1 LYFWRLSYSPV
12 PGVRKSGIP
21 ALQETPAPVSTTIFL
36 YLLEA
41 SILATLLMDC
51 GAFAMDDGCL
61 GAMETLPKVA
71 VRSSM
76 LTSFLLVVV
85 DSIFS
90 SSSDLAAVCEEPL
103 GMLTW
108 LSLSLAACGFDF
120 DPIA

>member
-1 LYFWRLSYSPV
+1 V

-41 SILATLLMDC
+41 SIFATLLMDC
-51 GAFAMDDGCL
+51 GAFAIGCV

-76 LTSFLLVVV
+76 LISFSLLVVV

-90 SSSDLAAVCEEPL
+90 SPSDWSAVCEEPL

-108 LSLSLAACGFDF
+108 LSLSLAACGVDF
-120 DPIA
+120 DPIAYLIIWP

>member
-1 LYFWRLSYSPV
+1 M

-36 YLLEA
+36 YVLEA
-41 SILATLLMDC
+41 SILAILLMDC
-51 GAFAMDDGCL
+51 GAFLMGCL

-76 LTSFLLVVV
+76 LTSFSLLVVV
-85 DSIFS
+85 DSILFS
-90 SSSDLAAVCEEPL
+90 SPSDWAAVCEEPL

-108 LSLSLAACGFDF
+108 LSLSLAACGVDF

>member
-1 LYFWRLSYSPV
+1 M

-41 SILATLLMDC
+41 SIFATLLMDC

-76 LTSFLLVVV
+76 LTSFSLLVVV

-90 SSSDLAAVCEEPL
+90 SPSDWAAVCEEPL

-108 LSLSLAACGFDF
+108 LSLSLAACGVDF